1 MVRWMCSCV
10 SVCFNQEF
18 LVDWRV
24 RCDWVTEGVVDG
36 LLFLMDFQ
44 VSIATATVN
53 ANVWIYWQLDETVS
67 CFLRIWLCVR
77 ICQLSH
83 EVHIRGYVAASKLC

>member
-18 LVDWRV
+18 LVDWKV

-36 LLFLMDFQ
+36 LLFLTDIQ
-44 VSIATATVN
+44 VSIAAAAVN
-53 ANVWIYWQLDETVS
+53 ATAWIYWQLDETVS
-67 CFLRIWLCVR
+67 CLVR
-77 ICQLSH
+77 ICCQLSH